1 MKSLLIRIVFVDE
14 KAFFPEISVYIEK
27 ENVNWIISKVILPIM
42 RACIAAK
49 LPRRGVTEVVGAYFL
64 VFEGVIFVAIS

>member
-49 LPRRGVTEVVGAYFL
+49 LPRQGVTEVVGAYFL
-64 VFEGVIFVAIS
+64 V